1 MIQDNKDAWKQL
13 KLYARSF
20 LQYGVKTKERPFKF
34 FRKTKPAFDHTN
46 TVNAFERTKT

>member
-34 FRKTKPAFDHTN
+34 FRKQSQHLITLN
-46 TVNAFERTKT
+46 YCECI